1 MKTAEELNALKEEIA
16 TLNRKLTDLTE
27 EDLNAVTGGFNDAT
41 MMEGT
46 AGAYSGSRTAT
57 GEIVDDCSM
66 GVAIPMS
73 WPNYRS
79 YFGKTIM
86 INYGGRTVLATINDI
101 GALTGRDLDLQPGVI
116 RSFGFTSCKDWG
128 FRLVSYWIL

>member
-1 MKTAEELNALKEEIA
+1 MKTTEELNALKEEIA

-27 EDLNAVTGGFNDAT
+27 EDLAAVTGGFNDAT

>member
-1 MKTAEELNALKEEIA
+1 MKTEEEFASLKKEVEESGS
-16 TLNRKLTDLTE
+16 TLNILTDK
-27 EDLNAVTGGFNDAT
+27 DLKAVAGGFNDAT

-57 GEIVDDCSM
+57 GETVDDCSM

-128 FRLVSYWIL
+128 FRPVSYFIL

>member
-1 MKTAEELNALKEEIA
+1 MKTTEELNALKEEIA
-16 TLNRKLTDLTE
+16 TPNRKLTDLTE

-41 MMEGT
+41 MREGT
-46 AGAYSGSRTAT
+46 AGAYTASRTAT
-57 GEIVDDCSM
+57 GETVDDCSM

-101 GALTGRDLDLQPGVI
+101 GALTGRDFDLQPGVI
-116 RSFGFTSCKDWG
+116 RSFGYTSCAAWG
-128 FRLVSYWIL
+128 IRSVSYCIL